1 MTLFFIAIITGSL
14 TTPVVD
20 GFSSS
25 SLVFNEFM
33 AIPAS
38 SETEAEGE
46 WIELYNKS
54 DGYVNISGWRIRN
67 QSGST
72 FTCGTYLVPAHGY
85 VLLGAS
91 GNTAR
96 NGGYTPDM
104 VYSGFSIAGSGSL
117 TLIDPRGNVVE
128 SISYDAGW
136 PVIRGCSC
144 ERINPDWAVGSVSSW
159 ALSTSIFGDGDHG
172 TPGARNSVYENS
184 FASNTWAFIKAFV
197 Q

>member
-1 MTLFFIAIITGSL
+1 MTLFFVAIVAGGM
-14 TTPVVD
+14 TTPLVD
-20 GFSSS
+20 DFSSS
-25 SLVFNEFM
+25 DLVLNEFM

-46 WIELYNKS
+46 WIELYNRS
-54 DGYVNISGWRIRN
+54 DGYVNISGWRITN

-72 FTCGTYLVPAHGY
+72 ITCGTYLVPAGGY
-85 VLLGAS
+85 VLLGSS

-104 VYSGFSIAGSGSL
+104 VYSGFSIASAGSL
-117 TLIDPRGNVVE
+117 SLIDPYGTLVE
-128 SISYDAGW
+128 SMDYDGGW
-136 PVIRGCSC
+136 PVSLGYSC
-144 ERINPDWAVGSVSSW
+144 ERINPDWTVGTESSW
-159 ALSTSIFGDGDHG
+159 ALSTSIFGDGDYG